1 MAATSSDIKTRL
13 DSATSW
19 TLVFNKMIDSL
30 AVYGIEGDPSAFDYL
45 DDQGDGQQDP
55 VALRD
60 LQPEFTLSMMLAA
73 ASAWEGYIG
82 GWQQYMSDYRGVV
95 DGLLDS
101 ALPQT
106 QWMFWYVDTLG
117 FTLEIGDG
125 GAGVDDLG
133 LYDPPVCGYWKNKI
147 ENDIVP
153 GLELAEQ
160 KLANAKNILAGT
172 GELITK
178 FQEGLIGQLELN
190 NSIQDL
196 YAQNL
201 ALIAQNEDA
210 EQAILQSRF
219 LHNVSQ
225 FSIVGAAVLLGADQL
240 KLLK

>member
-1 MAATSSDIKTRL
+1 MASS
-13 DSATSW
+13 
-19 TLVFNKMIDSL
+19 
-30 AVYGIEGDPSAFDYL
+30 GDPSAFDYL
-45 DDQGDGQQDP
+45 DEQGDDQVDP

-60 LQPEFTLSMMLAA
+60 VQPEFTLSMMLSAA
-73 ASAWEGYIG
+73 AAWEGYIG

-95 DGLLDS
+95 DGLL
-101 ALPQT
+101 AQRICLENQL
-106 QWMFWYVDTLG
+106 MFWYADNAWASP
-117 FTLEIGDG
+117 LEIGDG
-125 GAGVDDLG
+125 GAGDNDMG